1 VIIEKKTIYDIMIL
15 ASENY
20 DAVGKVWESMLEG
33 TTLLEATIEWARRN
47 DREIHIVDSKK

>member
-1 VIIEKKTIYDIMIL
+1 MIL

-20 DAVGKVWESMLEG
+20 DAVGKVWEGMLEG